1 MKIFEQGMIEGF
13 EYIPN
18 FIKASHTALDVCD
31 QYYHAKRRKFLSM
44 DDYCNRWIQ
53 FKGSFVGNTANTVKE
68 VETKLNRP
76 LVAHVYANWI
86 ANGLTFG
93 RHRDSMSVLIVQ
105 VWNNIGYCVES
116 CIGNKKHVSY
126 VLQPGDAL
134 YVHKGT
140 WHTPIVFSERMSLS
154 FSWM

>member
-1 MKIFEQGMIEGF
+1 MNLFEQGIVEGF

-18 FIKASHTALDVCD
+18 FIKVNHTALDVCD
-31 QYYHAKRRKFLSM
+31 QYYYAKQRKFLSM
-44 DDYCNRWIQ
+44 DDRSNRWIQ
-53 FKGSFVGNTANTVKE
+53 FEGSFVGSTADTVKE
-68 VETKLNRP
+68 VETKLRKP
-76 LVAHVYANWI
+76 LVAHIYANWI
-86 ANGLTFG
+86 SNGLTFG

-116 CIGNKKHVSY
+116 CMGNKKHVSY